1 MRIKT
6 LRSIFKYDPET
17 GELLHYGSPVRGTKA
32 ERLLYPRVCYALHF
46 GYLPEKVEFR
56 NGDDRDYRIAN
67 LVDPGSLK
75 TTTPGAAT
83 ALDGVYQ
90 VSTGRFQGVVFKRG
104 RYYTTEVSASPI
116 RAASLRLKILDS
128 LEWVESQKGTAQ

>member
-6 LRSIFKYDPET
+6 LRGIFKYDPET
-17 GELLHYGSPVRGTKA
+17 GELLRYGTPVRGTKA

-46 GYLPEKVEFR
+46 GYIPEKVEFR
-56 NGDDRDYRIAN
+56 NGDERDYRIAN

-75 TTTPGAAT
+75 MAAPGATT
-83 ALDGVYQ
+83 ALAGVYQ
-90 VSTGRFQGVVFKRG
+90 VSAGRFQGVVFKRG
-104 RYYTTEVSASPI
+104 RYYATETC
-116 RAASLRLKILDS
+116 ASLRLKILDS